1 MVFFFFFYFTKTHNL
16 NNKYAAEDITMNS
29 KTKVTKL
36 IENDETFYLL
46 EKNYTHVLNKNRNNV
61 ETIDYFIYS
70 LRKHDVDMD
79 VANSEIQMNGTSE
92 EKMRLST
99 TIEWKRVCATIVSGE
114 RDCNSLILKI
124 KPAGPMKDVLEQLI
138 KDDNLS
144 MRFRGTC
151 TVRDPNGQ
159 TYGERINMKE
169 ITTFE
174 ITPFDTEVI
183 YPTQEEINENKHNH
197 T

>member
-1 MVFFFFFYFTKTHNL
+1 MD
-16 NNKYAAEDITMNS
+16 A
-29 KTKVTKL
+29 KTKVTKVN
-36 IENDETFYLL
+36 ENEEVFYLL

-61 ETIDYFIYS
+61 EVLDYFINELKEYE
-70 LRKHDVDMD
+70 VDMD
-79 VANSEIQMNGTSE
+79 VANLEIQANGTPV
-92 EKMRLST
+92 EKLRLSS
-99 TIEWKRVCATIVSGE
+99 TIEWKRVCAIIVSGE
-114 RDCNSLILKI
+114 RDGDSLILKI
-124 KPAGPMKDVLEQLI
+124 KPLGPMKDVLEQLI

-159 TYGERINMKE
+159 TYGERINMKK

-174 ITPFDTEVI
+174 ITQFDTEAI